1 MDCMSIYI
9 QIKRL
14 REVFINIMYI
24 HRRNSQCLKS
34 REKCEEF
41 NVSLKCLR
49 VKEEAQFLHTI
60 PRSSSCFKSFL
71 PIFVK
76 TSFNVEIVRS
86 GFVNS
91 KLSKTFAVG
100 LKVPYHFRLSIT
112 SGATFNSLAK
122 CLQFFTALVIS
133 MSNLLV
139 IFSTASGL
147 SFMKAENKD
156 SKRKEKMY
164 IMIKLLRLYSLV
176 TLRDLLW
183 KKTQEFFMNLQN

>member
-1 MDCMSIYI
+1 M
-9 QIKRL
+9 
-14 REVFINIMYI
+14 
-24 HRRNSQCLKS
+24 
-34 REKCEEF
+34 
-41 NVSLKCLR
+41 
-49 VKEEAQFLHTI
+49 
-60 PRSSSCFKSFL
+60 
-71 PIFVK
+71 K

-122 CLQFFTALVIS
+122 CLQFFTALVIY

-164 IMIKLLRLYSLV
+164 IMIKNIAPLFTGHSQRLALEENPRIFYKF
-176 TLRDLLW
+176 TKDIDIYI
-183 KKTQEFFMNLQN
+183 

>member
-1 MDCMSIYI
+1 M
-9 QIKRL
+9 
-14 REVFINIMYI
+14 
-24 HRRNSQCLKS
+24 
-34 REKCEEF
+34 
-41 NVSLKCLR
+41 
-49 VKEEAQFLHTI
+49 
-60 PRSSSCFKSFL
+60 
-71 PIFVK
+71 K

-122 CLQFFTALVIS
+122 CLQFFTALVIYI
-133 MSNLLV
+133 SNLLV

-156 SKRKEKMY
+156 SKRKGKMY

-183 KKTQEFFMNLQN
+183 KKTQEFFMNLQNLKKKDIDIYISNHLWIACYPIYRFRCSTYSYFDSSMHDSLLVNICTNNKLL

>member
-1 MDCMSIYI
+1 M
-9 QIKRL
+9 
-14 REVFINIMYI
+14 
-24 HRRNSQCLKS
+24 
-34 REKCEEF
+34 
-41 NVSLKCLR
+41 
-49 VKEEAQFLHTI
+49 
-60 PRSSSCFKSFL
+60 P
-71 PIFVK
+71 PIFHRPCY
-76 TSFNVEIVRS
+76 F
-86 GFVNS
+86 
-91 KLSKTFAVG
+91 
-100 LKVPYHFRLSIT
+100 
-112 SGATFNSLAK
+112 
-122 CLQFFTALVIS
+122 